1 MTRLSLADQTS
12 YFLWSLVLGIVLGA
26 LYDIVRAVRM
36 LTKARGARVI
46 ISDVLFFTVCGVI
59 TSLFALPFNKGDVR
73 AFIIFG
79 EAVGFLAYRLTL
91 GSVMG
96 KFYSHTA
103 VLLRSFIQ
111 KINKI
116 SEKIFDLL
124 LKMIAV
130 LVYNISEVI
139 DKSLRRAA
147 ASFRKRRC
155 ASEKKKAK
163 RGRNKGRYNEQ
174 KRKKSE
180 VRNGL
185 KDRTQRKKQRRR

>member
-12 YFLWSLVLGIVLGA
+12 YFLWSLALGLALGA

-36 LTKARGARVI
+36 LTKARGVRVI
-46 ISDVLFFTVCGVI
+46 ISDILFFTVCGVI

-103 VLLRSFIQ
+103 VFLRSFIQ
-111 KINKI
+111 KIYKI
-116 SEKIFDLL
+116 SEKFFDLL

-139 DKSLRRAA
+139 DKSLKRAA
-147 ASFRKRRC
+147 ASLKKHMGASRNKKSKRR
-155 ASEKKKAK
+155 
-163 RGRNKGRYNEQ
+163 RYKGRYNEQ

-180 VRNGL
+180 VRYGL
-185 KDRTQRKKQRRR
+185 KDRTQRKRQRRR